1 MLKEYKVK
9 TNEKLIDEL
18 IILDDCVVTGT
29 FKWRSGIDPNW
40 TPRYGMKP
48 LNVGQKIT
56 VDKKI
61 DNLKELEIWS
71 DLHFLTS
78 IVSSQLDKRKTK
90 NLEKMSESL
99 VRVAFYFQE
108 YSNNIRLYKEA
119 LSDYRLQR
127 NRAIERARKTEK
139 ENEKLETK

>member
-1 MLKEYKVK
+1 
-9 TNEKLIDEL
+9 
-18 IILDDCVVTGT
+18 
-29 FKWRSGIDPNW
+29 
-40 TPRYGMKP
+40 MKA

-56 VDKKI
+56 VDRKI
-61 DNLKELEIWS
+61 ENLKDLEIWS

-119 LSDYRLQR
+119 LSDYKLQR
-127 NRAIERARKTEK
+127 NRAIERARKAEQ
-139 ENEKLETK
+139 ENEKIRKQNESLSL